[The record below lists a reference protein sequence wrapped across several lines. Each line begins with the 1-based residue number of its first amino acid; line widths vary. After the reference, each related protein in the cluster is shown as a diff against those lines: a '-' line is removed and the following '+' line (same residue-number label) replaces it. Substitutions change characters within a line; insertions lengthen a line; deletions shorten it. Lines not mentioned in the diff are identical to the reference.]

1 MGEHVVVEAVGG
13 EEIGG
18 EVGVVVRPVLGE
30 LLRAQHENGLVAQL
44 VVLDDRQCGERL
56 PEANGVGE
64 DAAVV
69 GLQLVDDARGRVP
82 LEVVQTLP
90 DLRLLVTGAVVRQ
103 HVLVDVVEKLREQ
116 VVEDQEVD
124 PCRRVLRVD
133 GGDVIMHGVSDIA
146 HLLGIVP
153 NLIEQLQVLLG
164 HRRFIEPVYEAR
176 HRVAAFIPEVG
187 GREPLQLC
195 VGGFVVDH
203 GELLHRVA
211 SRVRPERHLAANP
224 VRALWG
230 YPQIVDTSR
239 LRGFVL
245 G

>member
-1 MGEHVVVEAVGG
+1 MREHVVVEAVGG
-13 EEIGG
+13 EDIGG

-103 HVLVDVVEKLREQ
+103 HVLVDVVE
-116 VVEDQEVD
+116 
-124 PCRRVLRVD
+124 
-133 GGDVIMHGVSDIA
+133 
-146 HLLGIVP
+146 
-153 NLIEQLQVLLG
+153 
-164 HRRFIEPVYEAR
+164 
-176 HRVAAFIPEVG
+176 
-187 GREPLQLC
+187 
-195 VGGFVVDH
+195 
-203 GELLHRVA
+203 
-211 SRVRPERHLAANP
+211 
-224 VRALWG
+224 
-230 YPQIVDTSR
+230 
-239 LRGFVL
+239 
-245 G
+245 